1 MNYYSLYGLT
11 VESDLDFFQLKELM
25 HKPEH
30 IDVFIYQAILEKR
43 LERELEGKSYSIGK
57 HSTIFSN
64 KTVHIVVEKGN
75 TIRYQ
80 AKKNANRQLLK
91 TYLLG
96 FGFAFLFLQKNQ
108 MAIHCS
114 SVACDKG
121 ALLLAGESGSGKSTL
136 TRSLIK
142 AGFKLLAD
150 DMELVWVRGNDLFAY
165 PAFPYQKMCRN
176 EVEKLANPQEA
187 IYIDEMKDKFMVP
200 CFSAFEEQEQKV
212 MGIVILKESNCEQ
225 VQLEEVKGLQKMYAV
240 YGNLFV
246 RKLLYRE
253 TVNSHIIDNCLKIA
267 AIIPIYH
274 LNRPVG
280 LDSVEEQ
287 INALNKVFDL
297 NNSNKDV
304 SIVDRNTF
312 I

>member
-11 VESDLDFFQLKELM
+11 VESDLDFFQLRELK
-25 HKPEH
+25 HKPEQ
-30 IDVFIYQAILEKR
+30 IDVFIYQSILENR
-43 LERELEGKSYSIGK
+43 LEEELEGKSYSIGK
-57 HSTIFSN
+57 NSTVLSN
-64 KTVHIVVEKGN
+64 KTVHLAVEEGN
-75 TIRYQ
+75 TIKYQ
-80 AKKNANRQLLK
+80 AKENANWQYLK
-91 TYLLG
+91 NYLLG

-114 SVACDKG
+114 SVVCDKG

-136 TRSLIK
+136 TRALIK
-142 AGFKLLAD
+142 VGFKLLAD

-187 IYIDEMKDKFMVP
+187 IYVDEMKDKFMVP
-200 CFSAFEEQEQKV
+200 CFSVFEEQEQKV
-212 MGIVILKESNCEQ
+212 MGIVILKVSNCEQ
-225 VQLEEVKGLQKMYAV
+225 VQLEEVKGLEKLYAI

-246 RKLLYRE
+246 RKLLHRE
-253 TVNSHIIDNCLKIA
+253 KMNSHIIDDCLKIA

-280 LDSVEEQ
+280 VDSVEEQ
-287 INALNKVFDL
+287 IDALNKVFAFND
-297 NNSNKDV
+297 D
-304 SIVDRNTF
+304 
-312 I
+312 

>member
-11 VESDLDFFQLKELM
+11 VESDLDFFQLRELK
-25 HKPEH
+25 HKPEQ
-30 IDVFIYQAILEKR
+30 IDVFIYQSILENR
-43 LERELEGKSYSIGK
+43 LEGELEGKSYSIGK
-57 HSTIFSN
+57 LSTIFSN
-64 KTVHIVVEKGN
+64 KTVHLVVEEGN
-75 TIRYQ
+75 TIKYQ
-80 AKKNANRQLLK
+80 AKENANWGYLK

-114 SVACDKG
+114 SVVCDKG

-136 TRSLIK
+136 TRALIK

-176 EVEKLANPQEA
+176 EVEKLANLQEA

-200 CFSAFEEQEQKV
+200 CFSVFEEQEQKV
-212 MGIVILKESNCEQ
+212 MGMVTLKVSNCEQ
-225 VQLEEVKGLQKMYAV
+225 VKLEEVKGFEKLYAI
-240 YGNLFV
+240 YENLFV
-246 RKLLYRE
+246 RKLLQRE
-253 TVNSHIIDNCLKIA
+253 KINHHIIDSCLKIA

-274 LNRPVG
+274 LNRPVCV
-280 LDSVEEQ
+280 DSVEEQ
-287 INALNKVFDL
+287 IDALNKVFEFND
-297 NNSNKDV
+297 
-304 SIVDRNTF
+304 
-312 I
+312 

>member
-1 MNYYSLYGLT
+1 MYYYSLYGLT
-11 VESDLDFFQLKELM
+11 VESDLDFFQLRELK
-25 HKPEH
+25 HKPEQ
-30 IDVFIYQAILEKR
+30 IDVFIYQSILENR
-43 LERELEGKSYSIGK
+43 LEEELEGKSYSIGK
-57 HSTIFSN
+57 HSTILSN
-64 KTVHIVVEKGN
+64 KTVHLVVEEGN
-75 TIRYQ
+75 TIKYQ
-80 AKKNANRQLLK
+80 AKENANWQYLK

-114 SVACDKG
+114 SVVCDKG

-136 TRSLIK
+136 TRALIK

-200 CFSAFEEQEQKV
+200 CFSVFEEQEQKV
-212 MGIVILKESNCEQ
+212 MGIVTLKASNCEQ
-225 VQLEEVKGLQKMYAV
+225 VQLEEVKGLEKLYAI

-246 RKLLYRE
+246 RKLLQQE
-253 TVNSHIIDNCLKIA
+253 KINPHILDDCLKIA

-280 LDSVEEQ
+280 VDSVEEQ
-287 INALNKVFDL
+287 IDALNKVFEFND
-297 NNSNKDV
+297 D
-304 SIVDRNTF
+304 
-312 I
+312 